1 MAAVGAMRTQRR
13 YTGIGL
19 AVLLLLLFI
28 GLRLYDLLH
37 FPIFLD
43 EMSHI
48 DWADD
53 VYARQPFT
61 GAANGKLFGLWWM
74 ALFTLTGDPAIF
86 LARAAT
92 ALFALIGAA
101 LLYRTAALLAGRRAG
116 LLALLLYAVQP
127 YGLFYDRLALTDA
140 YVTPFALAC
149 LFFCLRWLKRGR
161 PGAALAAGLAITGAA
176 LAKATGIVL
185 IALPAL
191 TLLLPAPGGWRA
203 RLRGPII
210 SAATALITGG
220 AIWTLL
226 RWRGYDYFNTP
237 TAVVGTSAIDTLW
250 ARLPVNFGALWAIDS
265 AYLTQPFLI
274 GAAVLA
280 LAAIILRPRA
290 GLFALLALFVP
301 LTGLL
306 AFAVKMSARYFQ
318 FHTAFLILLAAVGA
332 QALIA
337 RWPRLRPVMI
347 GLALLWIA
355 TFALPFFVRY
365 LAAPETLALP
375 PLDRVEYITGDSAGF
390 GLREIAAALNEQI
403 RPGRSGVVIG
413 LIANCL
419 ALDSLLPDGL
429 PLMVECPLLRLD
441 GTHQDEV
448 IARAQALHDRP
459 VWIVYEDLPYTS
471 LRGLPVADEPLAIV
485 ARPAGGVP
493 IAIYPMR

>member
-1 MAAVGAMRTQRR
+1 M
-13 YTGIGL
+13 
-19 AVLLLLLFI
+19 LLLLLFI

-53 VYARQPFT
+53 IYARQPFT

-74 ALFTLTGDPAIF
+74 ALFALTGDPAIF

-140 YVTPFALAC
+140 YVTPFAL
-149 LFFCLRWLKRGR
+149 
-161 PGAALAAGLAITGAA
+161 
-176 LAKATGIVL
+176 
-185 IALPAL
+185 
-191 TLLLPAPGGWRA
+191 PAPGGWRA
-203 RLRGPII
+203 QLRGPII

-274 GAAVLA
+274 VAAVLA

-390 GLREIAAALNEQI
+390 GLREIAA
-403 RPGRSGVVIG
+403 
-413 LIANCL
+413 
-419 ALDSLLPDGL
+419 
-429 PLMVECPLLRLD
+429 
-441 GTHQDEV
+441 
-448 IARAQALHDRP
+448 
-459 VWIVYEDLPYTS
+459 
-471 LRGLPVADEPLAIV
+471 
-485 ARPAGGVP
+485 
-493 IAIYPMR
+493 